1 MCLDHQEFVYCDPYC
16 LPYAVETSPALSKE
30 SQEVVKKQHFAD
42 ASELLDKMNRKQ
54 VCVMFL

>member
-30 SQEVVKKQHFAD
+30 SQEVVKI
-42 ASELLDKMNRKQ
+42 ASELLDKTEKTSLFY
-54 VCVMFL
+54 VL